1 MLPAGLGIVCVSPKA
16 AALYDTAKLPRV
28 FFDFGDMKKANATGY
43 FPYTPSLPMLY
54 GLRESLAMLFEEGLE
69 NVFAR
74 HHRLAEGTRAAVKAW
89 GLELCAR
96 RAASGTR
103 TPSAPSWCR
112 AGINGAEV
120 IDIAYR
126 RYNLALGAGLARMA
140 GRLFRIGH
148 LGDLNECMLLGGIA
162 GRGDG
167 HAGRGHQGHAGQ
179 RRRRGRGILARHG
192 QAARASGSCRPAR
205 PMPSRRPAR
214 RRRRPPAPLDEP
226 HALRARPPA
235 AAAQRAGGA
244 GLESG
249 HVRRRRS
256 TARPTTSSSISRTRS
271 RRADKEQARTNVIQA
286 LLELDWRGRGKTI
299 SVRINGI
306 DTHYMY
312 RDVVDVVEQAGHR
325 LDTILIPKVG
335 VPADVYMV
343 DALVTQIEEA
353 KGIPHRLGIDVLIE
367 TALGMANVE
376 AIAQSSR
383 RLEAMHFGVADYA
396 ASCRARTVV
405 IGGLNP
411 DYPGD
416 QWHAALSRM
425 IVACRAYGLRP
436 IDGPFGDFKDPEGYR
451 LAARRAAALGIEGKW
466 AIHPSQIAL
475 ANEVFSP
482 PPAEV
487 DRARRILVAL
497 DEAAREGR
505 GAAQL
510 DGRMIDAASAR
521 MAQNIV
527 DMAAAIGEGRE
538 PRLPDPRLTRSPPW
552 TSTNIRPRSCSPAS
566 ASRSRGAGWRT
577 ARSRRST
584 APPRSAAPAGP

>member
-1 MLPAGLGIVCVSPKA
+1 MSHTRFEPARQRLQRS
-16 AALYDTAKLPRV
+16 
-28 FFDFGDMKKANATGY
+28 
-43 FPYTPSLPMLY
+43 
-54 GLRESLAMLFEEGLE
+54 ELAVPGSNPGMF
-69 NVFAR
+69 
-74 HHRLAEGTRAAVKAW
+74 VKALD
-89 GLELCAR
+89 GEADYIFLDLEDAV
-96 RAASGTR
+96 
-103 TPSAPSWCR
+103 AP
-112 AGINGAEV
+112 G
-120 IDIAYR
+120 
-126 RYNLALGAGLARMA
+126 
-140 GRLFRIGH
+140 
-148 LGDLNECMLLGGIA
+148 
-162 GRGDG
+162 
-167 HAGRGHQGHAGQ
+167 
-179 RRRRGRGILARHG
+179 
-192 QAARASGSCRPAR
+192 
-205 PMPSRRPAR
+205 
-214 RRRRPPAPLDEP
+214 
-226 HALRARPPA
+226 
-235 AAAQRAGGA
+235 
-244 GLESG
+244 
-249 HVRRRRS
+249 
-256 TARPTTSSSISRTRS
+256 
-271 RRADKEQARTNVIQA
+271 DKEQARRNVIQA
-286 LLELDWRGRGKTI
+286 LLEHDWRGRGKTI

-343 DALVTQIEEA
+343 DALLTQIEQV
-353 KGIPHRLGIDVLIE
+353 KGIPHRIGIDVLIE

-436 IDGPFGDFKDPEGYR
+436 IDGPFGDFKDPDGYR
-451 LAARRAAALGIEGKW
+451 LAARRAAALGAEGKW

-487 DRARRILVAL
+487 DRAKKILVAL
-497 DEAAREGR
+497 EEAAREGR

-521 MAQNIV
+521 MALNVVQ
-527 DMAAAIGEGRE
+527 MHEALGGRK
-538 PRLPDPRLTRSPPW
+538 S
-552 TSTNIRPRSCSPAS
+552 
-566 ASRSRGAGWRT
+566 
-577 ARSRRST
+577 
-584 APPRSAAPAGP
+584 